1 MELVSVIIPT
11 YNRAAWLKEAIESVL
26 SQTYK
31 QFELIVVDDGSTDPT
46 GELLL
51 QYGTKLSVLHT
62 GHGGPSAAR
71 NCGIAAARGEYIA
84 FLDSDDVWLPDKLR
98 AQMLFFQDHPEA
110 RVCQTEE
117 IWIRSGV
124 QGQSHEEA

>member
-11 YNRAAWLKEAIESVL
+11 YNRAACLREAIESVL

-31 QFELIVVDDGSTDPT
+31 QFELIVVDDGSTDAT

-51 QYGTKLSVLHT
+51 QYGAKLSVLHT

-71 NCGIAAARGEYIA
+71 NCGIAAARGDYIA

-98 AQMLFFQDHPEA
+98 AADALFP
-110 RVCQTEE
+110 
-117 IWIRSGV
+117 GPP
-124 QGQSHEEA
+124 